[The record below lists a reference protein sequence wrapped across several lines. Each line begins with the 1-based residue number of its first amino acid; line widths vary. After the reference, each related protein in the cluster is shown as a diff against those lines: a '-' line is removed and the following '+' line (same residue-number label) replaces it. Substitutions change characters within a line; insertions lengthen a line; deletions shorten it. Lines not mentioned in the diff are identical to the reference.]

1 MESLDAQVREDTESL
16 GSDGEIADEA
26 FEAQGVALAK
36 SLETLEAKVGAA
48 KSAETALAQARIKMP
63 QIETDSQNA
72 TQARQR
78 AEIELQ
84 KHKTSLEALHARLPE
99 KLRNLAAFERTLETA
114 VNDRD
119 QAQKRYEDRQQ
130 AAQVSEKN
138 QALAASNAH
147 NAAQHLEEATAA
159 RQQQESEFK
168 ETRAQ
173 AKLQDEET
181 YARTL
186 NDLPLEAE
194 LEAKIKAFRTE
205 SDEARG
211 QLKQAHA
218 AIGDQSLIDLDVPLR
233 RKDETLRAS
242 EAKTKEL
249 HDTQAGYQGL
259 LTARE
264 HYAKLVEAGGQEA
277 ERFKAIASL
286 SEAASGKNAR
296 RLSLQRYVLASL
308 LDDVL
313 AHASERLRVMSTG
326 RYRVLRDETL
336 RDARQA
342 GGLDLLIE
350 DQYTGEARPIATLSG
365 GESFQAALALSLG
378 LADVIQALSGGIRV
392 DALFIDEGFGTL
404 DGEALE
410 RAIEELLKLRDGG
423 RLVGIISHV
432 AELRQRISS
441 RIEVRKSKRGS
452 TIAVHPGD

>member
-1 MESLDAQVREDTESL
+1 M
-16 GSDGEIADEA
+16 
-26 FEAQGVALAK
+26 
-36 SLETLEAKVGAA
+36 
-48 KSAETALAQARIKMP
+48 
-63 QIETDSQNA
+63 
-72 TQARQR
+72 
-78 AEIELQ
+78 
-84 KHKTSLEALHARLPE
+84 
-99 KLRNLAAFERTLETA
+99 
-114 VNDRD
+114 
-119 QAQKRYEDRQQ
+119 
-130 AAQVSEKN
+130 QVSEKN

-147 NAAQHLEEATAA
+147 NAAQRLEEATAA
-159 RQQQESEFK
+159 RKELESEFM

-173 AKLQDEET
+173 ADLQDEET
-181 YARTL
+181 YTGTL
-186 NDLPLEAE
+186 KDLHFEAE
-194 LEAKIKAFRTE
+194 LAAKIKAFQTD

-218 AIGDQSLIDLDVPLR
+218 AIGDQSSLDLDVPLR
-233 RKDETLRAS
+233 HKDETLRAS

-249 HDTQAGYQGL
+249 HDTQADYQGL

-264 HYAKLVEAGGQEA
+264 HYAKLVEAGGQA

-350 DQYTGEARPIATLSG
+350 DQYTGEGRQSRPSPG
-365 GESFQAALALSLG
+365 GGNFPGALALSLG

-432 AELRQRISS
+432 ADLRQRRSS

>member
-1 MESLDAQVREDTESL
+1 M
-16 GSDGEIADEA
+16 
-26 FEAQGVALAK
+26 
-36 SLETLEAKVGAA
+36 
-48 KSAETALAQARIKMP
+48 
-63 QIETDSQNA
+63 
-72 TQARQR
+72 
-78 AEIELQ
+78 
-84 KHKTSLEALHARLPE
+84 
-99 KLRNLAAFERTLETA
+99 
-114 VNDRD
+114 
-119 QAQKRYEDRQQ
+119 
-130 AAQVSEKN
+130 
-138 QALAASNAH
+138 
-147 NAAQHLEEATAA
+147 
-159 RQQQESEFK
+159 
-168 ETRAQ
+168 
-173 AKLQDEET
+173 
-181 YARTL
+181 
-186 NDLPLEAE
+186 
-194 LEAKIKAFRTE
+194 
-205 SDEARG
+205 
-211 QLKQAHA
+211 
-218 AIGDQSLIDLDVPLR
+218 IDLDVPLR